1 MNVWVFLFCILLEG
15 IGPFLL
21 TIGFVKGMS
30 PFVVHIMYDR
40 GTHSFELNVY
50 VVLLHSPNMHPD

>member
-1 MNVWVFLFCILLEG
+1 MKFWVFLFCILLEG
-15 IGPFLL
+15 IGTFLL

-30 PFVVHIMYDR
+30 PFVVYIVYNR

-50 VVLLHSPNMHPD
+50 VVFLHSPIMHPD